1 MFELR
6 AIEKRFDAV
15 VALNGAH
22 LQVQPGEIRA
32 LLGSNGSGKSTMIKV
47 LAGLVNPNSGEVL
60 IDGEPVKILN
70 GQVSRKLG
78 IATAFQ
84 DLSLIPTMSVRDNIL
99 LGNEPRNKFGMVDK
113 KAANELIDSLLKRF
127 KINCDPDAYVQTLMP
142 SVQTMLEVAKAVAL
156 KPRLL
161 LLDEVTASLHYD
173 EIEVLFSVM
182 RELKEEGVAMLYVT
196 HRMNEVFQVCD
207 TTTIMR
213 SGETVTEGK
222 MSDFTLDDIVYYMTG
237 QRPEAD
243 AAGSVEHHVEE
254 KEEDVVLD
262 VKGMTVFPKVRDLSM
277 RAYKGEIVGIGGLQ
291 GQGQS
296 EFIRA
301 LLGAEVI
308 EDGTMVYDGK
318 EVKFTSPTQ
327 AVANGMGFIS
337 GERNREAMFPLR
349 TIEENILA
357 GKVAK
362 GKLFADMRP
371 KDNRAFANDAV
382 EKYSIKIGDLRHP
395 ANSLSGGNQQKLV
408 VARWIAMNPKLL
420 LLDDPTK
427 GVDIH
432 SRQEIHR
439 ILRQCA
445 DEGMTVIISSSE
457 SEELLSVS
465 DRIYVFY
472 EGAVSAVLAG
482 ENKTPEALVAAMMGM
497 TE

>member
-1 MFELR
+1 
-6 AIEKRFDAV
+6 
-15 VALNGAH
+15 
-22 LQVQPGEIRA
+22 
-32 LLGSNGSGKSTMIKV
+32 
-47 LAGLVNPNSGEVL
+47 
-60 IDGEPVKILN
+60 
-70 GQVSRKLG
+70 
-78 IATAFQ
+78 
-84 DLSLIPTMSVRDNIL
+84 
-99 LGNEPRNKFGMVDK
+99 
-113 KAANELIDSLLKRF
+113 
-127 KINCDPDAYVQTLMP
+127 
-142 SVQTMLEVAKAVAL
+142 
-156 KPRLL
+156 
-161 LLDEVTASLHYD
+161 
-173 EIEVLFSVM
+173 
-182 RELKEEGVAMLYVT
+182 
-196 HRMNEVFQVCD
+196 
-207 TTTIMR
+207 MR

-237 QRPEAD
+237 QRPETD
-243 AAGSVEHHVEE
+243 AKGEGEHAE
-254 KEEDVVLD
+254 KGEGEVLLD
-262 VKGMTVFPKVRDLSM
+262 VQGMTVFPKVRNLSM

-301 LLGAEVI
+301 LLGAETI
-308 EDGTMVYDGK
+308 EDGTVIYDGK
-318 EVKFTSPTQ
+318 EVKFKSPSA
-327 AVANGMGFIS
+327 AVVNGMGFIS

-362 GKLFADMRP
+362 GNLFAFMTN
-371 KDNRAFANDAV
+371 KSNHAFANDAV
-382 EKYSIKIGDLRHP
+382 EKYSIKIGELGHP

-439 ILRQCA
+439 ILRKCA

-457 SEELLSVS
+457 SEELLAVS

-472 EGAVSAVLAG
+472 EGAVSAVLSGA
-482 ENKTPEALVAAMMGM
+482 NKTPEALVAAMMGM